1 MTAPAV
7 GAHAN
12 PHTENGGAV
21 MRPEQWKLLGLCLA
35 TFMLLLDITIVQAAL
50 PAIQRRLGGGLSG
63 LQWTVDAYTLPLAAL
78 IISRGT
84 VADRFG
90 RRTIFLGGLAV
101 FSAASLA
108 CGLSPSMAALDSWR
122 AVQGAGGAA
131 MFATTLALVG
141 QEFTGPARG
150 RAILLWGSAVGAA
163 VACGPLLGGLLAE
176 YATWRWIFF
185 INVPIGVLT
194 VVVTLRYVG
203 NGRDQ
208 TRRRL
213 DVPGL
218 AALTAALVLL
228 TGGLL
233 RGSASGWAS
242 SAATAWVA
250 AGVVLLAGFAVL
262 QRRASAM
269 LDRQLLRDRSVAA
282 VSIATIALGA
292 GMFAVILYLTIFLQ
306 GALGFSPLAGGLR
319 LLPVT
324 APVFLVPLVLRRAR
338 ISPVSGRLIG
348 AGLTTIAAGLVTM
361 TWAQAGAPWQRLLP
375 GLLLAGIGVGI
386 ANAAIAATALA
397 VVPPNRAGL
406 AAGLSN
412 TCRLGGIAVGIA
424 ALGAIFRAGISS
436 RVPSAHGHDTAGYVA
451 AGHLHLA
458 ARHLTGGLAQAQTA
472 FSDGLHLLLAAAAL
486 TAIAG
491 AAAAFRY
498 IRTGSPPR
506 PSAHAMP
513 AAHTASAVR

>member
-1 MTAPAV
+1 
-7 GAHAN
+7 
-12 PHTENGGAV
+12 
-21 MRPEQWKLLGLCLA
+21 MRQERWKLLALCLA

-63 LQWTVDAYTLPLAAL
+63 LQWTIDAYTLPLAAL
-78 IISRGT
+78 IISLGT

-90 RRTIFLGGLAV
+90 RRTIFLGGVAA

-122 AVQGAGGAA
+122 PVQGAGGAA

-141 QEFTGPARG
+141 QEFTGPARS
-150 RAILLWGSAVGAA
+150 RAILLWGSTVGAA
-163 VACGPLLGGLLAE
+163 VASGPLLGGLLAQ

-194 VVVTLRYVG
+194 AAVTLRYIG

-218 AALTAALVLL
+218 ATLTAALVLL

-233 RGSASGWAS
+233 RGSATGWAN
-242 SAATAWVA
+242 SAATASVA
-250 AGVVLLAGFAVL
+250 AGAVLLAGFAVL
-262 QRRASAM
+262 QRRPAAM
-269 LDRQLLRDRSVAA
+269 LDRRLLRDRSVAA
-282 VSIATIALGA
+282 VSVATITLGA
-292 GMFAVILYLTIFLQ
+292 GMFAVILYLTVFLQ
-306 GALGFSPLAGGLR
+306 GALSLSPFAGGIR

-324 APVFLVPLVLRRAR
+324 APVFLVPLALRRAG
-338 ISPVSGRLIG
+338 ISPVSGPLIG

-361 TWAQAGAPWQRLLP
+361 TWAQAGAPWLRLLP
-375 GLLLAGIGVGI
+375 GLLLAGTGVGI

-412 TCRLGGIAVGIA
+412 TCRLGGIAFGIA
-424 ALGAIFRAGISS
+424 ALGAVFRAGISS
-436 RVPSAHGHDTAGYVA
+436 RLPPADGPGTAGLVA
-451 AGHLHLA
+451 AGHLDLA
-458 ARHLTGGLAQAQTA
+458 ARHLGGGLIQAQTA
-472 FSDGLHLLLAAAAL
+472 FSHGLHLLLATAAL
-486 TAIAG
+486 TAITG

-498 IRTGSPPR
+498 IRVGT
-506 PSAHAMP
+506 PSLPATHATP
-513 AAHTASAVR
+513 AAHTASAFH

>member
-1 MTAPAV
+1 V
-7 GAHAN
+7 
-12 PHTENGGAV
+12 V
-21 MRPEQWKLLGLCLA
+21 RPERWKLLALCLA

-50 PAIQRRLGGGLSG
+50 PAIQRQLGGGLSG

-78 IISRGT
+78 IISLGT

-90 RRTIFLGGLAV
+90 RRTIFLGGVAL

-108 CGLSPSMAALDSWR
+108 CGLSQSMAALDICR
-122 AVQGAGGAA
+122 AAQGAGGAA

-141 QEFTGPARG
+141 QEFPGPARG
-150 RAILLWGSAVGAA
+150 RAILLWGSTVGAA
-163 VACGPLLGGLLAE
+163 VACGPLLGGLLTQ
-176 YATWRWIFF
+176 YATWQWIFF
-185 INVPIGVLT
+185 VNVPIGVLT
-194 VVVTLRYVG
+194 AAMTLRYVG
-203 NGRDQ
+203 NGRDE

-218 AALTAALVLL
+218 VTLTAALVLL

-233 RGSASGWAS
+233 RGSASSWAS
-242 SAATAWVA
+242 SAATASAA
-250 AGVVLLAGFAVL
+250 AGAVLLAGFAVL
-262 QRRASAM
+262 QRRPSAM
-269 LDRQLLRDRSVAA
+269 LDRRLIRDRSVAA
-282 VSIATIALGA
+282 VSIATITLGA

-306 GALGFSPLAGGLR
+306 GALSLSPLAGGLR

-324 APVFLVPLVLRRAR
+324 APVFLVPLLLRRAR
-338 ISPVSGRLIG
+338 ISPVSGPLIG
-348 AGLTTIAAGLVTM
+348 AGLATIAAGLVTM
-361 TWAQAGAPWQRLLP
+361 TWAQAGAPWLRLLP
-375 GLLLAGIGVGI
+375 GLLLAGVGVGV

-424 ALGAIFRAGISS
+424 ALGAVFRAGISS
-436 RVPSAHGHDTAGYVA
+436 QVSSAHGYDTAGFVA
-451 AGHLHLA
+451 AGHLGLA
-458 ARHLTGGLAQAQTA
+458 ARQLGGGLVQAQTA
-472 FSDGLHLLLAAAAL
+472 FSYGLHLLLATAAL

-498 IRTGSPPR
+498 IRVGTPPR
-506 PSAHAMP
+506 PAARATP
-513 AAHTASAVR
+513 AGSSPRWEA

>member
-1 MTAPAV
+1 
-7 GAHAN
+7 
-12 PHTENGGAV
+12 
-21 MRPEQWKLLGLCLA
+21 MRQERWKLLALCLA

-50 PAIQRRLGGGLSG
+50 PAIQQRLGGGLSG

-78 IISRGT
+78 IISLGT

-90 RRTIFLGGLAV
+90 RRTVFLGGVAV

-150 RAILLWGSAVGAA
+150 RAILLWGSTVGAA
-163 VACGPLLGGLLAE
+163 VACGPLLGGLLAQ

-185 INVPIGVLT
+185 INVPVGVLT
-194 VVVTLRYVG
+194 AVVTLRYVG

-218 AALTAALVLL
+218 VTLTAALVLL

-233 RGSASGWAS
+233 RGSATGWAS
-242 SAATAWVA
+242 SAATASVA
-250 AGVVLLAGFAVL
+250 AGAVLLAGFAVL
-262 QRRASAM
+262 QRRPAAM
-269 LDRQLLRDRSVAA
+269 LDRRLLRDRSVAA
-282 VSIATIALGA
+282 VSVATITLGA
-292 GMFAVILYLTIFLQ
+292 GMFAVILYLTVFLQ
-306 GALGFSPLAGGLR
+306 GALSFSPLAGGLR

-324 APVFLVPLVLRRAR
+324 APVFLVPLLLRRAR

-361 TWAQAGAPWQRLLP
+361 TWAQAGAPWVRLLP
-375 GLLLAGIGVGI
+375 GLLLAGVGVGI

-424 ALGAIFRAGISS
+424 ALGAVFRAGIGS
-436 RVPSAHGHDTAGYVA
+436 RVPPAHGPDTAGLVA
-451 AGHLHLA
+451 AGHLDLA
-458 ARHLTGGLAQAQTA
+458 ARHLSGGLVQAQTA
-472 FSDGLHLLLAAAAL
+472 FSHGLHLLLATAAL

-491 AAAAFRY
+491 AVAAFRH
-498 IRTGSPPR
+498 IHVGTPPL
-506 PSAHAMP
+506 PAPHATP
-513 AAHTASAVR
+513 AAPAASTVR

>member
-1 MTAPAV
+1 
-7 GAHAN
+7 
-12 PHTENGGAV
+12 
-21 MRPEQWKLLGLCLA
+21 MRPERWKLLALCLA

-78 IISRGT
+78 IISLGT

-90 RRTIFLGGLAV
+90 RRTIFLAGVAV

-108 CGLSPSMAALDSWR
+108 CGLSPSMAALDIWR

-141 QEFTGPARG
+141 REFTGPARG
-150 RAILLWGSAVGAA
+150 RAILVWGSTVGAA
-163 VACGPLLGGLLAE
+163 VACGPLLGGLLTE

-185 INVPIGVLT
+185 VNVPVGVLT
-194 VVVTLRYVG
+194 AGLTLRYIG
-203 NGRDQ
+203 DGRDE
-208 TRRRL
+208 TGRRL

-218 AALTAALVLL
+218 VTLTAALVLL

-242 SAATAWVA
+242 SAATASVA
-250 AGVVLLAGFAVL
+250 AGVVLLVGFAVL
-262 QRRASAM
+262 QRRPTAM

-282 VSIATIALGA
+282 VSIATITLGA

-306 GALGFSPLAGGLR
+306 GALGLSPLAGGLR

-324 APVFLVPLVLRRAR
+324 GPVFLVPLVLRRAR
-338 ISPVSGRLIG
+338 ISPVSGPLIG

-458 ARHLTGGLAQAQTA
+458 ARHLGGGLIQAQAA
-472 FSDGLHLLLAAAAL
+472 FSHGLHLLLATAAL
-486 TAIAG
+486 TAITG

-498 IRTGSPPR
+498 IHVGSPPL
-506 PSAHAMP
+506 P
-513 AAHTASAVR
+513 AAHATPTAPTASAIR

>member
-1 MTAPAV
+1 
-7 GAHAN
+7 
-12 PHTENGGAV
+12 
-21 MRPEQWKLLGLCLA
+21 MRPERWKLLALCLA

-78 IISRGT
+78 IISLGT
-84 VADRFG
+84 AADRFG
-90 RRTIFLGGLAV
+90 RRAVFLGGVAV

-108 CGLSPSMAALDSWR
+108 CGLSQSMAALDIWR

-131 MFATTLALVG
+131 MFATTLALIG

-150 RAILLWGSAVGAA
+150 RAILLWGSTVGAA
-163 VACGPLLGGLLAE
+163 VACGPLLGGLLTQ

-185 INVPIGVLT
+185 INVPIGMLT
-194 VVVTLRYVG
+194 AAVTLRYVG
-203 NGRDQ
+203 NGRDE

-218 AALTAALVLL
+218 ATLTAALVLL

-233 RGSASGWAS
+233 RGSASSWAN
-242 SAATAWVA
+242 SAATASVA
-250 AGVVLLAGFAVL
+250 VGAVLLAGFALL
-262 QRRASAM
+262 QRRPAAM
-269 LDRQLLRDRSVAA
+269 LDSRLLRGRSVAA
-282 VSIATIALGA
+282 VSVATITLGA

-306 GALGFSPLAGGLR
+306 GALSLSPLAGGLR

-324 APVFLVPLVLRRAR
+324 APVFLVPLVLRRAG

-361 TWAQAGAPWQRLLP
+361 TWAQAGAPWLRLLP
-375 GLLLAGIGVGI
+375 GLLLAGTGVGI

-412 TCRLGGIAVGIA
+412 TCRLGGIAVGVA
-424 ALGAIFRAGISS
+424 ALGAVFRVGIGS
-436 RVPSAHGHDTAGYVA
+436 RLPSAHGHDTAGLVA
-451 AGHLHLA
+451 AGHLDLG
-458 ARHLTGGLAQAQTA
+458 RV
-472 FSDGLHLLLAAAAL
+472 
-486 TAIAG
+486 
-491 AAAAFRY
+491 
-498 IRTGSPPR
+498 P
-506 PSAHAMP
+506 
-513 AAHTASAVR
+513 